1 MTAQRRGATL
11 LLLGL
16 IAALFAVF
24 VAMTGGIDTRI
35 AGIAVRSRSWE
46 RPATI
51 ALALTAAG
59 LFFVRQAIPW
69 LPARLFRALPAI
81 VVLWGATASLVF
93 GTYAAGGADSFGY
106 ISQAELLAHGR
117 LTDAVP
123 SHPAFSWPDVPYT
136 LTPLAF
142 TQGPDPTRLV
152 PVYPPGLP
160 MMMAP
165 FAKIH
170 PSAVFLVV
178 PLCAALTLW
187 CCLRLGRELD
197 DPEAGILGALLLSA
211 SPTFLLQAAQPMSDV
226 PVTACWLAALLL
238 ARRPRAAVA
247 ALSGAVA
254 SLAVLV
260 RPNLAPLVVFVVLAS
275 ATADHDDGPLGS
287 RLSMRGLW
295 RALLC
300 AAAMVPGLVVLGII
314 QNARYGSPLGSG
326 YGSFHDLF
334 ALSNIRP
341 NLARYP
347 GWLTLAHSPFIWLW
361 LLAPVWFAGSAWRT
375 RVFGWIAYGFTAAVV
390 AAYLPYVYF
399 RPDEWSYT
407 RFLLP
412 ALPFMML
419 FGAGVLLF
427 AARRWM
433 PRRAVPV
440 AAVTTIAL
448 AGWMLSTA
456 EALSVFRVREGER
469 KYPQVGTFVRD
480 RLPGSALVLAAQ
492 HSGSVRY
499 YSHRPTLR
507 WDLLDRESLDRA
519 LSSLRY
525 AGYEPFLVVDAGE
538 DEAFRERF
546 AGTGQRALLGLT
558 PVATLGNTTIYAFR

>member
-1 MTAQRRGATL
+1 MTAQRRGVSL

-16 IAALFAVF
+16 VAALFAGF
-24 VAMTGGIDTRI
+24 VAITGGIDTRI

-59 LFFVRQAIPW
+59 LFFVRHALAW
-69 LPARLFRALPAI
+69 LPARLFRTLPAI
-81 VVLWGATASLVF
+81 VVLWGGAASLVF
-93 GTYAAGGADSFGY
+93 GSYAAGGADSFGY

-123 SHPAFSWPDVPYT
+123 SHPAFNWPDVPYT

-142 TQGPDPTRLV
+142 TRGPDPTRLV

-165 FAKIH
+165 FARIH
-170 PSAVFLVV
+170 PAAVFLVV

-197 DPEAGILGALLLSA
+197 DPEAGLLGALLLST
-211 SPTFLLQAAQPMSDV
+211 SPTFLLQAVQPMSDV

-238 ARRPRAAVA
+238 ARRARTGAA
-247 ALSGAVA
+247 ALSGVVA

-275 ATADHDDGPLGS
+275 ATAGDDDGPLAS
-287 RLSMRGLW
+287 RLSTRGLR

-341 NLARYP
+341 NLSRYP
-347 GWLTLAHSPFIWLW
+347 RWLTLAHSPFIWLW
-361 LLAPVWFAGSAWRT
+361 PLAPVWFLRSTRRT
-375 RVFGWIAYGFTAAVV
+375 RRFGWIAYGFTGAVV

-399 RPDEWSYT
+399 RPEEWSYT

-433 PRRAVPV
+433 PRSAVPV
-440 AAVTTIAL
+440 AAVAALAL
-448 AGWMLSTA
+448 AGWMLSTS
-456 EALSVFRVREGER
+456 EGLGVFRMREAER

-480 RLPGSALVLAAQ
+480 RLPRSALVLASQ

-507 WDLLDRESLDRA
+507 WDVLDRASLDRA
-519 LSSLRY
+519 LSSMRN
-525 AGYEPFLVVDAGE
+525 AGYDPFLVVDTGE
-538 DEAFRERF
+538 DDAFRERF
-546 AGTGQRALLGLT
+546 AATGQRALLGLT
-558 PVATLGNTTIYAFR
+558 PVVTIGNTTVYAFR